1 MPTSMKMHRR
11 RWALSQRELSHLLLG
26 ISTSALARYESGAC
40 VPPFKVVVALGVVF
54 GPSAIELYPR
64 LFAEVEDSVMQ
75 QAASFSIILENS
87 TGTRADIKRELLA
100 AIGGRTTNSS
110 ET

>member
-1 MPTSMKMHRR
+1 MKMHRR

-26 ISTSALARYESGAC
+26 ISPSALARYEAGAC
-40 VPPFKVVVALGVVF
+40 VPPFKVVVALGIVF
-54 GPSAIELYPR
+54 GSSAVELYPR

-87 TGTRADIKRELLA
+87 TGTRAEIKRELLA
-100 AIGGRTTNSS
+100 AIGGRVSNSS
-110 ET
+110 AT